1 MKRQMIS
8 RRKVLLGGAATVS
21 GLVAAPAI
29 LRAQAA
35 PISVG
40 FVTGQTGPGASI
52 GIPYSRGI
60 AAAMAYLDTIEGHK
74 IRLVQI
80 DDAGDPSTSTRNAR
94 KLVEEE
100 KVDLLIGSSGVP
112 GTVAM
117 AAVAAEQKVPLIGI
131 SPLPPTAGKGD
142 GGFWAISIP
151 QPPPLMVAAVVG
163 QMKKAGVKSVGYIGF
178 SDAWG
183 DLVYGALSKTTEPM
197 GIKILTDERYA
208 RPDTSVTA
216 QTLKIMAAQPDAVMT
231 GGSGTP
237 GALPFIALR
246 ERGYKGPI
254 YGTHALI
261 NPDFIRVGGA
271 AVEGVL
277 APTGPV
283 IVAEQLPDSNPVK
296 KVGLEF
302 RAAHLKANNVAST
315 DAFSAYSFDGWLVFA
330 EAAKRALKST
340 PAGHARVPV
349 SAARRTLPHQGFG
362 RLARRLHL
370 RSGQQFRR
378 RRARPRHR
386 HAREGAVEAAR
397 LIQPGWSEA
406 IAHPSNAAPSAGARG
421 GS

>member
-1 MKRQMIS
+1 MSRQMVS
-8 RRKVLLGGAATVS
+8 RRNVLLGGAAAVS

-60 AAAMAYLDTIEGHK
+60 AAAMAYLDAIEGHK
-74 IRLVQI
+74 IRLVQL
-80 DDAGDPSTSTRNAR
+80 DDGSDPSASTRSAR

-100 KVDLLIGSSGVP
+100 KVDLLIGTSGSP
-112 GTVAM
+112 GSVAM
-117 AAVAAEQKVPLIGI
+117 AAVAAEQKVPYISI
-131 SPLPPTAGKGD
+131 SPLPPTVGKGE

-151 QPPPLMVAAVVG
+151 QPPPLMVAAVVA
-163 QMKKAGVKSVGYIGF
+163 QMQKAGIKSVGYIGF

-183 DLVYGALSKTTEPM
+183 DLVYGALAETTAPI

-216 QTLKIMAAQPDAVMT
+216 QTLKIIAAQPDAVMT

-237 GALPFIALR
+237 GALPFLALR
-246 ERGYKGPI
+246 ERGYRGPI

-330 EAAKRALKST
+330 AAAKRVLASTSPGT
-340 PAGHARVPV
+340 PAFRSALRDELYRTKDVVGCHGVYNYGPSSNSGVDERARVIV
-349 SAARRTLPHQGFG
+349 TLEK
-362 RLARRLHL
+362 
-370 RSGQQFRR
+370 GQWKLL
-378 RRARPRHR
+378 
-386 HAREGAVEAAR
+386 G
-397 LIQPGWSEA
+397 
-406 IAHPSNAAPSAGARG
+406 
-421 GS
+421 

>member
-1 MKRQMIS
+1 
-8 RRKVLLGGAATVS
+8 
-21 GLVAAPAI
+21 
-29 LRAQAA
+29 
-35 PISVG
+35 
-40 FVTGQTGPGASI
+40 
-52 GIPYSRGI
+52 
-60 AAAMAYLDTIEGHK
+60 MAYLDTIDGHK
-74 IRLVQI
+74 IKLVQL
-80 DDAGDPSTSTRNAR
+80 DDGGDPSASTRNAR
-94 KLVEEE
+94 KLVEED
-100 KVDLLIGSSGVP
+100 KVDLLIGTSGLP
-112 GTVAM
+112 GSVAM
-117 AAVAAEQKVPLIGI
+117 AAVAGEQKVPFVSI
-131 SPLPPTAGKGD
+131 SPLPPTVGKGE

-163 QMKKAGVKSVGYIGF
+163 QMQKAGIKSLGYIGF

-183 DLVYGALSKTTEPM
+183 DIVFSALSKTAQPI

-237 GALPFIALR
+237 GALPFLALR
-246 ERGYKGPI
+246 ERGFRGPI

-296 KVGLEF
+296 KIGLEF

-330 EAAKRALKST
+330 AAAKRALGTAQPGT
-340 PAGHARVPV
+340 PAFRTSLRDELYKTKELVGSHGVYNYSQNDNSGVDERARVIV
-349 SAARRTLPHQGFG
+349 TLEK
-362 RLARRLHL
+362 
-370 RSGQQFRR
+370 GQWKLL
-378 RRARPRHR
+378 
-386 HAREGAVEAAR
+386 G
-397 LIQPGWSEA
+397 
-406 IAHPSNAAPSAGARG
+406 
-421 GS
+421 

>member
-1 MKRQMIS
+1 MSRQMIS
-8 RRKVLLGGAATVS
+8 RRKILLGGAALSTF
-21 GLVAAPAI
+21 VAAPAI

-35 PISVG
+35 EIAVG

-52 GIPYSRGI
+52 GIPYARGI
-60 AAAMAYLDTIEGHK
+60 AAAMGYLDNIAGHK
-74 IRLVQI
+74 IRLIQI
-80 DDAGDPSTSTRNAR
+80 DDAGDPSASTRNAR

-100 KVDLLIGSSGVP
+100 KVDLLIGTSGVP
-112 GTVAM
+112 GSVAM
-117 AAVAAEQKVPLIGI
+117 AAVAAEQKVPLISI
-131 SPLPPTAGKGD
+131 SPLPPTVGKGD
-142 GGFWAISIP
+142 GGYWAISIP

-163 QMKKAGVKSVGYIGF
+163 QMQKAGIKSLGYIGF

-183 DLVYGALSKTTEPM
+183 DLVYGALSKTALPV

-216 QTLKIMAAQPDAVMT
+216 QTLKIIAARPDAVMT

-237 GALPFIALR
+237 GALPFLALR
-246 ERGYKGPI
+246 ERGYRGPI

-283 IVAEQLPDSNPVK
+283 IVAEQLLDSNPVK

-302 RAAHLKANNVAST
+302 RAVHQKINNVAST

-330 EAAKRALKST
+330 DAAKRALAST
-340 PAGHARVPV
+340 PPGTPAFRAALRDAIYKTKDVVGTHGVYSYGPDNNSGVDERARVIV
-349 SAARRTLPHQGFG
+349 TLEKGQWKL
-362 RLARRLHL
+362 LA
-370 RSGQQFRR
+370 
-378 RRARPRHR
+378 
-386 HAREGAVEAAR
+386 
-397 LIQPGWSEA
+397 
-406 IAHPSNAAPSAGARG
+406 
-421 GS
+421 

>member
-1 MKRQMIS
+1 MSRHMVS
-8 RRKVLLGGAATVS
+8 RRKVLLGGVALS
-21 GLVAAPAI
+21 GVVAAPAI

-74 IRLVQI
+74 IRLVQM
-80 DDAGDPSTSTRNAR
+80 DDGGDPSASTRNAR

-100 KVDLLIGSSGVP
+100 KVDMLIGTSGLP
-112 GTVAM
+112 GSVAM
-117 AAVAAEQKVPLIGI
+117 AAVAAEQKVPFVSI
-131 SPLPPTAGKGD
+131 SPLPPTAGRGD
-142 GGFWAISIP
+142 DGFWAISIP
-151 QPPPLMVAAVVG
+151 QPPPLMVAAVVQ
-163 QMKKAGVKSVGYIGF
+163 QMQKAGIKSLGYIGF

-183 DLVYGALSKTTEPM
+183 DLVYGALSKTAEPA

-208 RPDTSVTA
+208 RPDTTVTA
-216 QTLKIMAAQPDAVMT
+216 QTLKIIAARPDAVMT

-237 GALPFIALR
+237 GALPFIALK
-246 ERGYKGPI
+246 ERGFRGPI

-271 AVEGVL
+271 SVEGVL

-283 IVAEQLPDSNPVK
+283 IVAEQLPDSNPLK

-330 EAAKRALKST
+330 GAAKRALAST
-340 PAGHARVPV
+340 APGSTAFRSALRDELFRTKELVGSHGVYTYGPNDNSGVDERARVIV
-349 SAARRTLPHQGFG
+349 TLEKGQWKL
-362 RLARRLHL
+362 LA
-370 RSGQQFRR
+370 
-378 RRARPRHR
+378 
-386 HAREGAVEAAR
+386 
-397 LIQPGWSEA
+397 
-406 IAHPSNAAPSAGARG
+406 
-421 GS
+421 

>member
-1 MKRQMIS
+1 MSRQMIS
-8 RRKVLLGGAATVS
+8 RRNILLGGAALS
-21 GLVAAPAI
+21 GFVGAPAI

-40 FVTGQTGPGASI
+40 FVTGQTGPGASV

-74 IRLVQI
+74 IRLIQM
-80 DDAGDPSTSTRNAR
+80 DDGGDPSSSTRNAR

-100 KVDLLIGSSGVP
+100 KVDLLIGTSGVP
-112 GTVAM
+112 GSVAM
-117 AAVAAEQKVPLIGI
+117 VAVAAEQKVPMISI
-131 SPLPPTAGKGD
+131 SPLPPTVGKGD

-151 QPPPLMVAAVVG
+151 QPPPLMVAAVVA
-163 QMKKAGVKSVGYIGF
+163 QMQKAGIKSLGYIGF

-183 DLVYGALSKTTEPM
+183 DLVYGALSKTALPV

-216 QTLKIMAAQPDAVMT
+216 QTLKIIATQPDAVMT

-237 GALPFIALR
+237 GALPFLALR
-246 ERGYKGPI
+246 ERGFRGPI

-283 IVAEQLPDSNPVK
+283 IVAEHLPDSNPVK

-302 RAAHLKANNVAST
+302 RAAANNVAST

-330 EAAKRALKST
+330 AAAKRALATTPPGT
-340 PAGHARVPV
+340 PAFRTALRDAIFQTKDIVGSHGVYNYTQNDNSGVDERARVIV
-349 SAARRTLPHQGFG
+349 TLEK
-362 RLARRLHL
+362 
-370 RSGQQFRR
+370 GQWKVL
-378 RRARPRHR
+378 
-386 HAREGAVEAAR
+386 G
-397 LIQPGWSEA
+397 
-406 IAHPSNAAPSAGARG
+406 
-421 GS
+421 

>member
-8 RRKVLLGGAATVS
+8 RRNVLLGGAAAVS

-35 PISVG
+35 QISVG

-60 AAAMAYLDTIEGHK
+60 AAAMAYLDSIEGHK

-80 DDAGDPSTSTRNAR
+80 DDGNDPSASTRSAR

-100 KVDLLIGSSGVP
+100 KVDVLFGTAGVP

-183 DLVYGALSKTTEPM
+183 DLVYGALSKTTEPN

-271 AVEGVL
+271 SVEGVL

-330 EAAKRALKST
+330 EAAKRALKTT
-340 PAGHARVPV
+340 PPGSPAFRSALRDELYRTKDLVGSHGVYTYGPDSNSGVDERARVIV
-349 SAARRTLPHQGFG
+349 TLEK
-362 RLARRLHL
+362 
-370 RSGQQFRR
+370 GQWKLL
-378 RRARPRHR
+378 
-386 HAREGAVEAAR
+386 G
-397 LIQPGWSEA
+397 
-406 IAHPSNAAPSAGARG
+406 
-421 GS
+421 

>member
-1 MKRQMIS
+1 MSRHMVS
-8 RRKVLLGGAATVS
+8 RRRVLLGGVALS
-21 GLVAAPAI
+21 GFVAAPAI
-29 LRAQAA
+29 LRAEAA

-60 AAAMAYLDTIEGHK
+60 AASMAYLDTIEGHK
-74 IRLVQI
+74 IRLIQM
-80 DDAGDPSTSTRNAR
+80 DDGGDPSASTRNAR

-100 KVDLLIGSSGVP
+100 KVDMLIGTSGLP
-112 GTVAM
+112 GSVAM
-117 AAVAAEQKVPLIGI
+117 AAVAAEQKVPFVSI
-131 SPLPPTAGKGD
+131 SPLPPTVGRGD

-151 QPPPLMVAAVVG
+151 QPPSLMVAAVVQ
-163 QMKKAGVKSVGYIGF
+163 QMQKAGIKSLGYIGF

-183 DLVYGALSKTTEPM
+183 DLVYGALTKTALPA

-208 RPDTSVTA
+208 RPDTTVTA
-216 QTLKIMAAQPDAVMT
+216 QTLKIIAAQPDAVMT

-237 GALPFIALR
+237 GALPFIALK
-246 ERGYKGPI
+246 ERGFRGPI

-330 EAAKRALKST
+330 DAAKRALAST
-340 PAGHARVPV
+340 PPGTAAFRSALRDELFRTKEVVGSHGVYTFGPSDNSGVDERARVIV
-349 SAARRTLPHQGFG
+349 TLEKGQWKL
-362 RLARRLHL
+362 LA
-370 RSGQQFRR
+370 
-378 RRARPRHR
+378 
-386 HAREGAVEAAR
+386 
-397 LIQPGWSEA
+397 
-406 IAHPSNAAPSAGARG
+406 
-421 GS
+421 